1 MLFGGAKGYIFNI
14 LDWWTINN
22 STKYPVISRMA
33 RDIFTILVFT
43 VASESA
49 FSIEGRVLDLYMSCL
64 KSENAEVLIYAQEW
78 NTSAATQ

>member
-1 MLFGGAKGYIFNI
+1 
-14 LDWWTINN
+14 
-22 STKYPVISRMA
+22 MA

-78 NTSAATQ
+78 NTSAATQW